1 MPRNRLQCTA
11 NENIQKRFSI
21 YLHFKINCQL
31 THDVTPRHQNACMHI
46 HIFGIYSRQCAPNGF
61 NCCNSKTT
69 VITTTTATPAP
80 QWSHAWVFR
89 HMLKKKWKNKT
100 KYEKMCVFRA
110 FAGSEKKEKER
121 KKEKVKTKL
130 IAIICESTTLILK
143 FSIKL
148 VLYTSI
154 AKQST
159 LQSATQP
166 ADSNV

>member
-1 MPRNRLQCTA
+1 
-11 NENIQKRFSI
+11 
-21 YLHFKINCQL
+21 
-31 THDVTPRHQNACMHI
+31 
-46 HIFGIYSRQCAPNGF
+46 
-61 NCCNSKTT
+61 
-69 VITTTTATPAP
+69 
-80 QWSHAWVFR
+80 
-89 HMLKKKWKNKT
+89 
-100 KYEKMCVFRA
+100 MCVFRA